1 APDIRI
7 NGVAPG
13 GTVTNLGG
21 SNAAGQAESKLN
33 EVPGIDKIIGDMTPL
48 GFTAEPEAHAGVYLL
63 LASDQ
68 SSYMTG
74 TIINSDGGIGVGKR
88 PE

>member
-1 APDIRI
+1 M
-7 NGVAPG
+7 APG

-48 GFTAEPEAHAGVYLL
+48 GFTAQPEDHVGAYLL

-68 SSYMTG
+68 SKYITA
-74 TIINSDGGIGVGKR
+74 TVINSDGGIGVGKR